1 MNSRLSRIALA
12 FAALA
17 VTATTASA
25 WSVYG
30 RWSGNNAT
38 MRASSVSFPAG
49 SPYRTAV
56 QNVVNRFSANPSNF
70 WITQQ
75 WGDTSVAFGNG
86 QSELWFSSDS
96 KYSPAVAFPR
106 TSIWTGR
113 ITEVDVVF
121 YNGVSYTP
129 YMTKTSLWT
138 YGGSSRPFEST
149 LAHEYG
155 HVAGLGHE
163 NRWYNIMGEDWTH
176 IHVNGSTARSY
187 LGGDACGGLLWAY
200 GTYAGNY
207 RDLSVAL
214 HRYSHAS
221 GEYSKHKKAQMSYG
235 TSTLTALPSSTFN
248 GQQRYQV
255 SKGQL
260 VRAGFTFENQGYASA
275 NATVGYYISTN
286 STISTSDRRIGTGSI
301 SLPRGVQWQNDNT
314 WLYIPSDLVSGQ
326 TYYLGAIVDYN
337 GAISEVDE
345 NNNAAYHIIR
355 VN

>member
-1 MNSRLSRIALA
+1 MNIKALA
-12 FAALA
+12 TAIAIAASA
-17 VTATTASA
+17 ATATTAHA
-25 WSVYG
+25 WGVYA
-30 RWSGNNAT
+30 RWSGNSAT
-38 MRASSVSFPAG
+38 MRASSVSFPSG

-56 QNVVNRFSANPSNF
+56 SNVVDRFLRNPSNF
-70 WITQQ
+70 WINQT

-96 KYSPAVAFPR
+96 KYSPAVAFPKV
-106 TSIWTGR
+106 SIWTGR

-138 YGGSSRPFEST
+138 YGGSYRPFEST

-155 HVAGLGHE
+155 HVAGLAHE

-200 GTYAGNY
+200 GKYSGNY
-207 RDLSVAL
+207 RDVSVAL
-214 HRYSHAS
+214 HRYSHKS
-221 GEYSKHKKAQMSYG
+221 GEYSKHKKGQLSYG
-235 TSTLTALPSSTFN
+235 LSTLYALPSSTFS
-248 GQQRYQV
+248 GQQRYSV
-255 SKGQL
+255 SKGQRI
-260 VRAGFTFENQGYASA
+260 RAGFTYENQGYTSV

-286 STISTSDRRIGTGSI
+286 STISTSDRRIGTGSL
-301 SLPRGVQWQNDNT
+301 SMGVGQWENDNA
-314 WLYIPSDLVSGQ
+314 WLYIPRDLVSGR

-337 GAISEVDE
+337 RAISEIDE
-345 NNNAAYHIIR
+345 SNNAAYHIIR